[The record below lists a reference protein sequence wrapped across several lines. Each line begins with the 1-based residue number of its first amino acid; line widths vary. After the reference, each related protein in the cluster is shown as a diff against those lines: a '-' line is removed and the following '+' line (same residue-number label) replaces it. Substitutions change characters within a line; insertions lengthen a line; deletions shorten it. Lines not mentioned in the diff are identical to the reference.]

1 LEVLTLKT
9 ITKKLYEAM
18 FLVDPA
24 QAASDWDGVEK
35 LIRNIFKR
43 AETETVSIKK
53 WGDRNLAYEVDG
65 KSKGVYVL
73 CYFKG
78 DGKRNR
84 DIERDVQLS
93 EQVMRVL
100 ILCAEG
106 RDVQDIEKDTSAMPA
121 EKDNQEVVQA
131 IAQGTEVEQFADTE
145 VEASAGDAEPQED
158 EEPTDGEGPA
168 EGSKESEQS

>member
-1 LEVLTLKT
+1 MKT

-24 QAASDWDGVEK
+24 QAASDWDGVET

-43 AETETVSIKK
+43 AETEVVSIKK
-53 WGDRNLAYEVDG
+53 WGDRNLAYEIDG

-78 DGKRNR
+78 DGKKNR

-106 RDVQDIEKDTSAMPA
+106 RDERDIEKGVSAVPA
-121 EKDNQEVVQA
+121 EEDKREV
-131 IAQGTEVEQFADTE
+131 AQVVAEGAEVEEVGGTEA
-145 VEASAGDAEPQED
+145 EASAGGAEPQEG

-168 EGSKESEQS
+168 DGSKESEQS

>member
-1 LEVLTLKT
+1 MKT

-24 QAASDWDGVEK
+24 QAASDWDGVET

-43 AETETVSIKK
+43 SETEVVSIKK

-93 EQVMRVL
+93 EQIMRVL

-106 RDVQDIEKDTSAMPA
+106 RDVQDIEKDVSVVPA
-121 EKDNQEVVQA
+121 EEGKREVAQVV
-131 IAQGTEVEQFADTE
+131 AQGAEVEQAGDTE
-145 VEASAGDAEPQED
+145 AEASAGDVEPQED